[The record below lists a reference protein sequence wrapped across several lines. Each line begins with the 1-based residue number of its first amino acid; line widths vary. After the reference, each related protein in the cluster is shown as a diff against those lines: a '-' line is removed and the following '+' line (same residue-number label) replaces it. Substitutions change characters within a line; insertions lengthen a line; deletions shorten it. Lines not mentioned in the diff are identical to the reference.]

1 MYAHSPLPNS
11 TCGGRPILRRW
22 SRFHTLGAGLLSAC
36 VFLPILYHWIL
47 QEQRKISPLF
57 ELSDHTCDA
66 FRSNTGQ
73 RNKADIPNIVH
84 YVWLLKDPDTFTLNF
99 KHFVTIY
106 SSYLF
111 FNPDHIYI
119 HTDASPTTFER
130 AKSSGDTWTQRV
142 IAIPKVTP
150 NYIETPTT
158 AANGI
163 KIDRMEQKSD
173 FLRMAALRQ
182 FGGIYLDMDAIP
194 LRSVAHLRT
203 SGFANVIGGAHALTI
218 RDSNFLNGG
227 VMMSKPGSLMM
238 EVCSQAAEQ
247 FFDGGWNTVGP
258 YLLTDLANRMAAIP
272 GEVLILQPEAFA
284 PVSYELA
291 DQKRLFKPHVEREVA
306 IVGDLTQEW
315 DGNGGT
321 TCTDVLAWLKER
333 MLEKWEI
340 DFSSTYVLHAFDDD
354 LSRIRGWDHVIDVK
368 YVLARQSNYARA
380 VYPAIRHAIEAGLI
394 PEAAASSRLH
404 PID

>member
-1 MYAHSPLPNS
+1 MYDYSPLPRWRH
-11 TCGGRPILRRW
+11 GGRLILRRW
-22 SRFHTLGAGLLSAC
+22 SQFHTLGAGLLLAC
-36 VFLPILYHWIL
+36 AFLPMLFYWSL
-47 QEQRKISPLF
+47 PAQRKISPLS
-57 ELSDHTCDA
+57 ELSDSTCGA
-66 FRSNTGQ
+66 FQSTTGQ
-73 RNKADIPNIVH
+73 GNKTEIPNIVH
-84 YVWLLKDPDTFTLNF
+84 YVWLLKDPDTFTLDF
-99 KHFVTIY
+99 KCFVTIY

-111 FNPDHIYI
+111 FDPDHIYI
-119 HTDASPTTFER
+119 HTDASPTVFEQ
-130 AKSSGDTWTQRV
+130 AKSSGDTWTQR
-142 IAIPKVTP
+142 ILAISKVTP
-150 NYIETPTT
+150 NYIKTPTT
-158 AANGI
+158 AANGV
-163 KIDRMEQKSD
+163 KIHRMEQKSD

-238 EVCSQAAEQ
+238 EISSQAAEQ

-284 PVSYELA
+284 PVSYQLA
-291 DQKRLFKPHVEREVA
+291 DQKRLFEPRVEQDMA
-306 IVGDLTQEW
+306 IIGDATREW
-315 DGNGGT
+315 DRNGGT
-321 TCTDVLAWLKER
+321 ACTDVLAWLKELK
-333 MLEKWEI
+333 LEKWEI

-394 PEAAASSRLH
+394 PEAA
-404 PID
+404 I